1 MYSRQEN
8 WNVIHNH
15 VLHLFKLCRGTLLLC
30 LTVFLSNWV
39 SQISSAGCNKH
50 KQALYSFSWRFLLF
64 TPLHSL
70 ITLKTEKCRFPSG
83 GMRGHWDWVFSMQ
96 PLLFHDSLN
105 PFSLVC
111 NWTPLIYMHEG
122 CIILR
127 EVLWSKKKRETAL
140 GPGCRRHGKTWWE
153 QPA

>member
-39 SQISSAGCNKH
+39 SKISSAGCNKH

-70 ITLKTEKCRFPSG
+70 ITLKNEKCRFPSG